1 MSTASEQR
9 AWRTNRPASISRPP
23 VPHARSSATSPTT
36 SGATTPNP
44 ALPKPQH
51 SESKPLATVK
61 PVEQTRT
68 TPAPAP
74 ASNFWDQRKQAQQQA
89 RSTGTVT
96 PKEGAT
102 TTASSGETGGGR
114 KNEGVVPTSTP
125 GQVAGGKEEG
135 NGSVNGFN
143 AGEVR
148 DFLKRDV
155 GSFKTYRVAHNPKP
169 ASAGSRGNMASGQ
182 SFFAALGKQIAQ
194 LQG

>member
-9 AWRTNRPASISRPP
+9 AWRTNRPASISRPA
-23 VPHARSSATSPTT
+23 VPHPRSSAASPTTT

-61 PVEQTRT
+61 PVEQTKT

-96 PKEGAT
+96 PKEGAS
-102 TTASSGETGGGR
+102 AMAESGEGGGR
-114 KNEGVVPTSTP
+114 KNEVAVPT
-125 GQVAGGKEEG
+125 GQVVGREEG

-143 AGEVR
+143 AGEVK
-148 DFLKRDV
+148 DFLKREA
-155 GSFKTYRVAHNPKP
+155 GAFKTYRVAESNPKP
-169 ASAGSRGNMASGQ
+169 ASAGSRGNMAGGQ
-182 SFFAALGKQIAQ
+182 SFLAALGKQIAQ